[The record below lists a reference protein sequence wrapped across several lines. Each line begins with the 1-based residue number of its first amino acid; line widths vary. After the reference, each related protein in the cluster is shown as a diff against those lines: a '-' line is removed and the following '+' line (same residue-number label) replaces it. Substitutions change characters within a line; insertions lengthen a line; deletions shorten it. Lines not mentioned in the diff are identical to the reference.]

1 MKNEPTDPNLKLVLY
16 NGNRYEEFIPKKIQ
30 ERNRIP
36 HAKVS
41 FEEYEMNID
50 LSQFNNI
57 DLDQENIKTSF
68 RMQKINQL
76 NTSID
81 TLESSFKE
89 EKNIFYNN
97 FSKISPYPHL

>member
-1 MKNEPTDPNLKLVLY
+1 
-16 NGNRYEEFIPKKIQ
+16 
-30 ERNRIP
+30 
-36 HAKVS
+36 
-41 FEEYEMNID
+41 MNID

-89 EKNIFYNN
+89 EKKYF
-97 FSKISPYPHL
+97 L